1 MITAFFRTSSEKRL
15 AARNPVSILGILD
28 VLFVY
33 LVVELFEVAW
43 PFIIL
48 IIALDHKVMSAGLT
62 MAIPEDAPFIAF
74 LLLISLLLLIIDQ
87 ESLR

>member
-1 MITAFFRTSSEKRL
+1 MITAFFRTSSEKSL

-74 LLLISLLLLIIDQ
+74 LLFSLLLLIIDQ